1 MQVQL
6 IDLLEF
12 KINEIVLVT
21 KGGNIDLSGLYAE
34 LSLYD
39 SLFSPVC
46 SGSMMIRD
54 AIGLSSKIAF
64 DGSESILIDIT
75 KNDDSEAAGL
85 NYKKAFRVYKQ
96 SNRKNTGVNS
106 EIYTLHFVS
115 EELLLS
121 QQTSVN
127 QSYTSTYTD
136 VVHKI
141 MVNYLTIP
149 DSELT
154 GYFEPSV
161 GIRKIVIPN
170 LAPIEAIRWCAK
182 RAVDIKQ
189 SPNFVFFQNS
199 VGFNFTTLSKL
210 LTSPEILDITF
221 DVKNTQDAVQEV
233 SGARAMEIIS
243 QVNEAENIVRGINA
257 SRFIGFDPIS
267 KMIAQKNIPFQE
279 MFNAIEH
286 GNETPNIT
294 DITNRFGESNLEQF
308 AGKEGLNFF
317 STAKQFS
324 SYIKDF
330 DPESLSL
337 EDNVENYIMQRA
349 MLMGHLMS
357 KRVKVV
363 MPGNFQLSSGFV
375 VNLDVKNFAQK
386 NTNEDFEDASLSG
399 RYLITAARHIIGY
412 EKHETVLELATT
424 TTKRNF
430 VNKSQP
436 QQLEAISGNYNI

>member
-1 MQVQL
+1 MQVS
-6 IDLLEF
+6 IKESVEF
-12 KINEIVLVT
+12 KVNEIVLIT
-21 KGGNIDLSGLYAE
+21 KGGNIE
-34 LSLYD
+34 LTEMYVELNLFD

-46 SGSMMIRD
+46 SGNMLVED
-54 AIGLSSKIAF
+54 AVGLSGKLAF
-64 DGSESILIDIT
+64 DGSESIIIDVT
-75 KNDDSEAAGL
+75 KSENSEAAGL
-85 NYKKAFRVYKQ
+85 NYRKTFRVYKQ
-96 SNRKNTGVNS
+96 SNRSNKGLNS
-106 EIYTLHFVS
+106 EGYILHFVS

-127 QSYTSTYTD
+127 QSYTSTYTE
-136 VVHKI
+136 VAQKI
-141 MVNYLTIP
+141 MVNYLKIP
-149 DSELT
+149 ENQLT
-154 GYFEPSV
+154 GYFEPSS
-161 GIRKIVIPN
+161 GIRKIVVPN

-182 RAVDIKQ
+182 RAVDAKQ

-221 DVKNTQDAVQEV
+221 NLKNKGDAVDEI
-233 SGARAMEIIS
+233 SGARAIEIVS

-324 SYIKDF
+324 SYIKEF

-337 EDNVENYIMQRA
+337 EDNVENYIMQRG
-349 MLMGHLMS
+349 MLLGHLMS

-375 VNLDVKNFAQK
+375 VNLDAKNFGQK
-386 NTNEDFEDASLSG
+386 DVAEDNDDNSLNG

-424 TTKRNF
+424 TSKRPF
-430 VNKSQP
+430 INKSQP
-436 QQLEAISGNYNI
+436 QQLEAVST